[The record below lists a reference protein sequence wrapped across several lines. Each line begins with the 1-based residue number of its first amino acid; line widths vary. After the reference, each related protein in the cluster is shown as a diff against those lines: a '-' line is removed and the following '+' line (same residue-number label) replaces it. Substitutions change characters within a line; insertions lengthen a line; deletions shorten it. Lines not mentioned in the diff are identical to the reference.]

1 MGRTPRSLCLATILI
16 ARHPDHEAIFDDC
29 RGLTR
34 LETPGSREVVHGARS
49 GGCAGALAVDEAV
62 DLQGVGFLEF
72 RREYRVRYILVAD
85 RAQEAEDGCGADG
98 GGSAVGGGWERSAVD
113 HRAGDLDAG
122 GVAVEEDAS
131 DPGFEDGQEGGG
143 EGKVFAGGVE
153 GCGEVSVEMPGG
165 GNELR
170 RVSVADE

>member
-1 MGRTPRSLCLATILI
+1 M
-16 ARHPDHEAIFDDC
+16 
-29 RGLTR
+29 
-34 LETPGSREVVHGARS
+34 
-49 GGCAGALAVDEAV
+49 
-62 DLQGVGFLEF
+62 EF

-131 DPGFEDGQEGGG
+131 DPGFEDGQEAQAIRIGIRQLYLAGYDIREAPFAWTVAQRKPVPNPIIDSKDPDEEIPWYSSYAFDYISKYYSDVDYSKLKRG
-143 EGKVFAGGVE
+143 EAEYQQFLE
-153 GCGEVSVEMPGG
+153 
-165 GNELR
+165 ELR
-170 RVSVADE
+170 KADPEAFEQSK